1 MYGVTE
7 TRAYMVSLDGSSCF
21 IVYFIH
27 KKAYWFLILKRYM
40 ISLNKRKNTNNKN
53 QHSWIYSSIVLI
65 LLPYIYV
72 SCSMG
77 VLVHALIIQ
86 NKFHAIEN
94 VVIFPI
100 RIFHYKTLK
109 KYIIRFDEMYEK
121 CSLLIKHTHFYT
133 FYLVLEWHFWQFE
146 WQLASK
152 SGFRSPGC
160 SRYETPG
167 ISYVSIPISKCCW
180 CHRSRPYFIGGLPS
194 SLLSN
199 KGNFRT
205 LSLKQHFLILYDN

>member
-86 NKFHAIEN
+86 NKFHTIEN

-109 KYIIRFDEMYEK
+109 KYIIRFDEISNDSVCYNIA
-121 CSLLIKHTHFYT
+121 LIF
-133 FYLVLEWHFWQFE
+133 F
-146 WQLASK
+146 
-152 SGFRSPGC
+152 
-160 SRYETPG
+160 
-167 ISYVSIPISKCCW
+167 
-180 CHRSRPYFIGGLPS
+180 HRSRQINTESKKNDFRITF
-194 SLLSN
+194 SL
-199 KGNFRT
+199 R
-205 LSLKQHFLILYDN
+205 